1 MAYYRTSAAQTL
13 LVIGNYKTEP
23 QTLTLSSKI
32 RKVALNNLPKLRTE
46 GDTIT
51 LESYQAVILDV
62 SSDS

>member
-1 MAYYRTSAAQTL
+1 MAYYRTSTAQTL

-32 RKVALNNLPKLRTE
+32 RNVALNNLPQLKTE

-51 LESYQAVILDV
+51 LEGYQAVILDV